1 MAGRVPMCL
10 CPPGLQGVVEV
21 LTSPVGEV
29 RQGGRSRCFGSYT
42 AARNSL
48 GEEVGGGCPS
58 MDTGPVLGEGRRP
71 ERWEQ
76 RAGEG
81 SGRGGCRDSQGP
93 ES

>member
-48 GEEVGGGCPS
+48 GEEVGGGVSQHGHWPC
-58 MDTGPVLGEGRRP
+58 
-71 ERWEQ
+71 
-76 RAGEG
+76 A
-81 SGRGGCRDSQGP
+81 GRG
-93 ES
+93 